1 MVKYIIKKEESSR
14 KKVYIPVAAW
24 TTSYGHQRIVEAA
37 QAIRDWS
44 MKEKGYDAWVYTD
57 TDSLKVL
64 GDENDLKEIAK
75 FLEIDD
81 YKLGAFACEEFYSR
95 ISCIRAKCYIC
106 EVDGMVHPTIAGLP
120 KYLAPIIN
128 FENFKR
134 GFTTVG
140 MTESDL
146 LELAKKN
153 NASDE
158 ELEALHFKNTYVHC
172 DGGVVLARTDF
183 TIT

>member
-1 MVKYIIKKEESSR
+1 MVKYVIKKEEAQR

-24 TTSYGHQRIVEAA
+24 TTSYGHDKIVRAA

-44 MKEKGYDAWVYTD
+44 MKERGYDAYCYTD
-57 TDSLKVL
+57 TDSLKILV
-64 GDENDLKEIAK
+64 DEDDLEEISK
-75 FLEIDD
+75 FIEIDD
-81 YKLGAFACEEFYSR
+81 YKLGAFALEEVFSR
-95 ISCIRAKCYIC
+95 MLAIRAKCYIC

-128 FENFKR
+128 FDNFKR
-134 GFTTVG
+134 GFTTTG
-140 MTESDL
+140 MTEDDL
-146 LELAKKN
+146 VEIAMKN

-158 ELEALHFKNTYVHC
+158 ELESLHFKNTYVHC

>member
-1 MVKYIIKKEESSR
+1 MVKYVIKREDKQR

-24 TTSYGHQRIVEAA
+24 TTSYGHDKIVRAA
-37 QAIRDWS
+37 QVIRDWS
-44 MKEKGYDAWVYTD
+44 MKTKGYDAYCYTD
-57 TDSLKVL
+57 TDSLKILV
-64 GDENDLKEIAK
+64 DESDLEEIGT
-75 FLEIDD
+75 FLDIDD
-81 YKLGAFACEEFYSR
+81 YKLGFFAKEETFTR
-95 ISCIRAKCYIC
+95 MMAIRAKCYIC

-128 FENFKR
+128 FENFKK

-140 MTESDL
+140 LTQDDL
-146 LELAKKN
+146 IEIAKKN

-172 DGGVVLARTDF
+172 EGGVVLARTDF